1 MSFEGQTIIVTGGS
15 EGIGFATARRLAAG
29 GAHVALFARRPDV
42 LEAAAEA
49 IRAAGGSAETAS
61 LDVAETDKLVAA
73 IRGVAARRGRLDGLV
88 NNAFESVHGLIT
100 ETSQA
105 DWRRSFEVNVE
116 APFIAI
122 QTALPI
128 MAARRRGSIVNIASL
143 SGVRARP
150 ASAAYAASK
159 AAIIHLSAIAAVE
172 AAEAGVR
179 VNTVIPGATNS
190 ASWKRAVA
198 ERPEINVQGAIQQIP
213 LGRLAEP
220 EDVAKAVC
228 FLLSDEAE
236 FITGAE
242 LRAEGGAYWRR

>member
-1 MSFEGQTIIVTGGS
+1 M
-15 EGIGFATARRLAAG
+15 AT
-29 GAHVALFARRPDV
+29 
-42 LEAAAEA
+42 
-49 IRAAGGSAETAS
+49 
-61 LDVAETDKLVAA
+61 
-73 IRGVAARRGRLDGLV
+73 
-88 NNAFESVHGLIT
+88 
-100 ETSQA
+100 Q
-105 DWRRSFEVNVE
+105 
-116 APFIAI
+116 
-122 QTALPI
+122 
-128 MAARRRGSIVNIASL
+128 RRGSIVNIASL